1 MRSEALAGY
10 LFASPWIIGFLVF
23 TIGPIIASIVF
34 SFCDYDVL
42 HQPRWVG
49 VQNYHEWLTDDWARL
64 SKAFVNVAFLAGI
77 GIPLGIMTGL
87 GIAMLL
93 NTKVKGMSWYRTFYY
108 LPSIVPAVAGAYLWM
123 WIMNPQYGLLNGLWS
138 ATLTAWFHLAP
149 PGWLTTEAWAKPGLI
164 IWGLWGAGGG
174 MILWLAGL
182 QGIPQQLYEAAELD
196 GANAWQKFRAVTLP
210 MLSPYMFF
218 NLIMG
223 TIGALQMFDQV
234 YLATGGGPVDA
245 TMVPVLLLFNNGF
258 NYFKMGYASAL
269 AWIIF
274 AIILSLALVQIKL
287 APRWVHYEAEK
298 K

>member
-1 MRSEALAGY
+1 
-10 LFASPWIIGFLVF
+10 
-23 TIGPIIASIVF
+23 
-34 SFCDYDVL
+34 
-42 HQPRWVG
+42 
-49 VQNYHEWLTDDWARL
+49 
-64 SKAFVNVAFLAGI
+64 
-77 GIPLGIMTGL
+77 
-87 GIAMLL
+87 
-93 NTKVKGMSWYRTFYY
+93 
-108 LPSIVPAVAGAYLWM
+108 
-123 WIMNPQYGLLNGLWS
+123 
-138 ATLTAWFHLAP
+138 
-149 PGWLTTEAWAKPGLI
+149 
-164 IWGLWGAGGG
+164 

-196 GANAWQKFRAVTLP
+196 GANRWQTFRAVTLP

-234 YLATGGGPVDA
+234 YLISGGSGGPVDS
-245 TMVPVLLLFNNGF
+245 TLVPVLLLFNNGF

-274 AIILSLALVQIKL
+274 AIILTLALAQIKL